1 MTDLYAVV
9 GNPISHSKSPLIHR
23 LFAEQTGQ
31 QITYEA
37 ILIDTDEQPFDQALN
52 MLIRQ
57 GYKGFNVTLPYK
69 LSAYEFAHQ
78 HTARAQTAQAVNTL
92 ILKSGQIIGDNTDG
106 PGLVQDIEQLGGFS
120 LKDRSVLILGA
131 GGAVQG
137 VLQSLIDAQPAALH
151 IANRTEQRAVALAQ
165 RFDSNLPVT
174 ASSFEQLPTEHF
186 DIIINGTSASLEN
199 KCPPIPPDVIA
210 PYTLVYDMMYQA
222 TPTVF
227 LQWAKTHQ
235 PTCTTRDGLG
245 MLVCQAAEAFYQW
258 RGIKPACQP
267 VLETVRAQLIP

>member
-1 MTDLYAVV
+1 MTELYAVV

-23 LFAEQTGQ
+23 LFAEQTNQ

-52 MLIRQ
+52 MLIQQ

-69 LSAYEFAHQ
+69 LSAYEFAHR

-92 ILKSGQIIGDNTDG
+92 ILESGQIIGDNTDG

-120 LKDRSVLILGA
+120 LKDRSLLILGA

-137 VLQSLIDAQPAALH
+137 VMQSLIDAQPAAIH
-151 IANRTEQRAVALAQ
+151 IANRTAQRASRLAQ
-165 RFDSNLPVT
+165 RFHSNLPVT
-174 ASSFEQLPTEHF
+174 ASSFEQLPKQSF

-199 KCPPIPPDVIA
+199 KCPPITPDVIA
-210 PYTLVYDMMYQA
+210 PHALVYDMMYQA

-227 LQWAKTHQ
+227 LQWAKTHH
-235 PTCTTRDGLG
+235 PTCETRDGLG

-258 RGIKPACQP
+258 RGIKPTCQP
-267 VLETVRAQLIP
+267 VLEAVRAQLIP